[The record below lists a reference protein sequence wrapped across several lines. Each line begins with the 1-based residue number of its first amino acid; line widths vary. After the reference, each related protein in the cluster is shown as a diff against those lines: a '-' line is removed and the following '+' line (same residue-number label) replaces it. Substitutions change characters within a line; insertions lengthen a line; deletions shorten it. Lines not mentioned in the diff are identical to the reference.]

1 MAQFL
6 QGAKDIL
13 TPLVLLAL
21 LYALAYG
28 VISMSRYGATRL
40 EQLRSEAAASGKT
53 AQEAAFKLAITVL
66 NGVANTVVSVMES
79 EKAYTLRQKVKA
91 GEADYGDLKA
101 LGQEAYEQI
110 IRMLD
115 IQIRAD
121 LGSCLADTE
130 TYIRD
135 KIEELLPGIK
145 AAYRETLLEEIS
157 GDF

>member
-13 TPLVLLAL
+13 TPLVLLVL

-79 EKAYTLRQKVKA
+79 EKAFELRQKVKA
-91 GEADYGDLKA
+91 GKADFEELKA
-101 LGQEAYEQI
+101 LSQEAYQEI

-121 LGSCLADTE
+121 LDNCLADTE

-157 GDF
+157 GDS

>member
-1 MAQFL
+1 MTQFL

-13 TPLVLLAL
+13 IPLILLVLLYTMACGVVL
-21 LYALAYG
+21 MSKSLA
-28 VISMSRYGATRL
+28 AHL
-40 EQLRSEAAASGKT
+40 EKLRSEAAASGKT

-79 EKAYTLRQKVKA
+79 EKAFELRRKVKS
-91 GEADYGDLKA
+91 GEADYEELKA
-101 LGQEAYEQI
+101 LSQEAYQEI

-121 LGSCLADTE
+121 LDSCLADTE

-135 KIEELLPGIK
+135 KIEELLPGVK

-157 GDF
+157 GES

>member
-13 TPLVLLAL
+13 TPLVLLVL

-79 EKAYTLRQKVKA
+79 EKAFELRQKVKA
-91 GEADYGDLKA
+91 GKADFEELKA
-101 LGQEAYEQI
+101 LSQEAYQEI

-115 IQIRAD
+115 IQVRAD
-121 LGSCLADTE
+121 LDSCLADTE
-130 TYIRD
+130 AYIRD

-157 GDF
+157 GDS